1 MHDRDDDDD
10 DDDDRLCISSF
21 SFKMSDEDFNLLLD
35 CWVQWRKHFVEVRVQ
50 WIRST
55 RRRVEIENA

>member
-21 SFKMSDEDFNLLLD
+21 SLKMSDEDFNLLLE
-35 CWVQWRKHFVEVRVQ
+35 CWVQWQKHVVELRVLR
-50 WIRST
+50 IRNK
-55 RRRVEIENA
+55 RRREEIENA